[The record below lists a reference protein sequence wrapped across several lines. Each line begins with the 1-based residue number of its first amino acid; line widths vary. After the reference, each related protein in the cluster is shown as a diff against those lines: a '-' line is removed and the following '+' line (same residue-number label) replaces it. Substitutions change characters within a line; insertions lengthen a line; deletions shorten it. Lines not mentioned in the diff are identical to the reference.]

1 MISSLTPK
9 SNVYLIKNLISRNQQ
24 SSITSNNHVRFFKT
38 VRTRFE
44 STTTNKIAADS
55 QTKLSQSPSPIR
67 KTKYFRKFFLYSTL
81 ISGGAYFAYYQFYL
95 NDQEKRKVG
104 VKIASLGRALRLDFD
119 K

>member
-9 SNVYLIKNLISRNQQ
+9 SNVYLIKNLISR
-24 SSITSNNHVRFFKT
+24 TSNNHVRFFKT

-44 STTTNKIAADS
+44 STTTNKIASDS

-104 VKIASLGRALRLDFD
+104 VKIASLGRALRLDLTNKSFLAR
-119 K
+119 